1 MATIV
6 LDYNARNVQAKKAIE
21 YILSLGIFKAQKH
34 IIEEKETLS
43 EKNEKIDKIFNK
55 YLIDLSDFKFN
66 RDDANNYD

>member
-6 LDYNARNVQAKKAIE
+6 LDYNARNVQARKAIE
-21 YILSLGIFKAQKH
+21 YILSLGLFKPQKH
-34 IIEEKETLS
+34 IIEKKETLS
-43 EKNEKIDKIFNK
+43 ERTEHIDKIFEK